1 MSKVMRSALIA
12 RPVTQVFDLINEV
25 EDYPRHFSWCRAAKV
40 LARDEDGLLARMQM
54 QYAGFHSEFTT
65 RNRVLRPTL
74 IELGLVEGPF
84 SRLRGSWQLLALGEN
99 GCKVSLALDFEFAG
113 RLVGS
118 ALALGFQG
126 LADRMVDDFSTV
138 ARQLP
143 LAAAALPDLVAQ
155 PPGWAPVNGHD

>member
-1 MSKVMRSALIA
+1 MSKVIRSALIA
-12 RPVTQVFDLINEV
+12 RPVALVFDLINEV
-25 EDYPRHFSWCRAAKV
+25 EDYPRHFSWCRAATV
-40 LARDEDGLLARMQM
+40 LARDEAGLLARMHL

-84 SRLRGSWQLLALGEN
+84 SSLCGSWQLLALGDT

-113 RLVGS
+113 RLLGS

-126 LADRMVDDFSTV
+126 LADRMVDDFSRV
-138 ARQLP
+138 ARRLP
-143 LAAAALPDLVAQ
+143 LPADPMPGLVSKWLPQASEI
-155 PPGWAPVNGHD
+155 NHD